1 MWKPAANLLKKL
13 MKPLSHTKWAT
24 LTLRFKPVTVILFYS
39 VLHMSGIYQRVSWKL
54 NGCTSIFTSLQQLW
68 SCFMNWIGTTLSGK
82 TNKLNVLQN
91 WKKSGNINND
101 IIIQPHPVQQLLF
114 SNASNMKDR
123 AWAHFQT
130 TRRELKIRC
139 LGEYMYFWQTAMPFR
154 QTWMLI
160 CTLST
165 AGRNGFQKKIRKQ
178 DLFYIPAKFEPVRKC
193 QRNSFC
199 IAFSVIL

>member
-24 LTLRFKPVTVILFYS
+24 LTPRFKPVTVILFYS

-68 SCFMNWIGTTLSGK
+68 SCFMNWTGTTLSGK

-91 WKKSGNINND
+91 WKKSG

-130 TRRELKIRC
+130 TRRELKIWC
-139 LGEYMYFWQTAMPFR
+139 LGEYFWE
-154 QTWMLI
+154 
-160 CTLST
+160 TLSSLEIDVLKQCLECLISCLKSSLKL
-165 AGRNGFQKKIRKQ
+165 RRKLKKENLYYFRS
-178 DLFYIPAKFEPVRKC
+178 D
-193 QRNSFC
+193 
-199 IAFSVIL
+199 ILTLSQS